1 MRCSRC
7 GRPIPNNNFTRIN
20 GAYFCNDCAADMGFS
35 FFNMNFNS
43 LDGLQQALKA
53 MDGLEFANNAVE
65 CSTCGTT
72 LRDFETTGK
81 LGCISCFNTF
91 SNEIARRMLKL
102 YGSDE
107 YVGRLPGEPI
117 EYEYDKIPESSD
129 KPAAA
134 DKPKAKDIVDRIAKA
149 DFGTLSDEQL
159 EDALKKAVEKE
170 DFTLAARLR
179 DEINLRKGDN
189 GDV

>member
-7 GRPIPNNNFTRIN
+7 GRQIPNNNFTRIN

-35 FFNMNFNS
+35 FFNMNFSS

-53 MDGLEFANNAVE
+53 MDGLDFANNAVE

-72 LRDFETTGK
+72 LKDFETTGK

-91 SNEIARRMLKL
+91 NNEIARRMLKL

-107 YVGRLPGEPI
+107 YAGRLPGEPI
-117 EYEYDKIPESSD
+117 DYEYDSEPGS
-129 KPAAA
+129 PAAEEA
-134 DKPKAKDIVDRIAKA
+134 PKPKAKDLTERISKA
-149 DFGTLSDEQL
+149 DFGTLSDDQL
-159 EDALKKAVEKE
+159 KEALQQAVEKE
-170 DFTLAARLR
+170 DFALAARLR

-189 GDV
+189 GND